1 MCDEMPKIEISLN
14 DLISLTKNSFDL
26 KKFEE
31 YLQFVK
37 GEIDEIKEDKIKVEI
52 KDTNRPDLWSTEGI
66 ARELRKRLGLEKKM
80 SKYKVYK
87 SNYVVIVDSNLD
99 RKTVCCVIEDIKLN
113 KDALEQIIQLQEK
126 ISENLGRERKEIAI
140 GLYDRDKIKF
150 PIRFK
155 AEKPEKIRFVPLDFN
170 NEMNAIEILKKH
182 PKGIKYSSLLK
193 EKKEYPIFI
202 DNDGKILSMPPII
215 NSEDVGK
222 ITENTKNI
230 FIECSGFDF
239 KKLNIALN
247 TIVTSI
253 AERGGKIK
261 SVLIEYEKGKDYLIC
276 PKCKNK
282 DLTFL
287 PWLGNIY
294 ECHNCGFRSN
304 FVISEENKK
313 FKIITPDLRPRSINL
328 DINYINKIFGT
339 ELKIKEIKELLI
351 KSGYDIKKI
360 GKNALEVIYPAYR
373 QDIIHQRDV
382 IEDLLISYGYNKI
395 EPNEVKIFT
404 LGEENEI
411 ERFSNH
417 IAEIFIGLG
426 FQEIISY
433 MLTSK
438 RNLFEKMNLKEEKI
452 VEIENPLSERWS
464 VFRNKLLPSLLDF
477 LSHNKNV
484 EYPQKIFEI
493 GDCVIIENEEPKD
506 KRILCVA
513 VSDSKVGY
521 EDISSYLDAF
531 MRALEIKYK
540 LIKTENES
548 FIKGRVANILV
559 NNNKVGIIGE
569 INPAVLENFNIE
581 MPVACFE
588 INIEEIFKEIQKRI

>member
-1 MCDEMPKIEISLN
+1 MPKIEISFN
-14 DLISLTKNSFDL
+14 DLISLVKSNFDL
-26 KKFEE
+26 KKLEE
-31 YLQFVK
+31 YLEFVK
-37 GEIDEIKEDKIKVEI
+37 GEIDEIKEDKIKIEI

-66 ARELRKRLGLEKKM
+66 ARELRKRLGIEKSM
-80 SKYKVYK
+80 SKYRVDK
-87 SNYVVIVDSNLD
+87 SDYVVTVDSNLD
-99 RKTVCCVIEDIKLN
+99 RKTVCAVIENVKLN
-113 KDALEQIIQLQEK
+113 EYALEQIIQLQEK
-126 ISENLGRERKEIAI
+126 ISENLGRERKEIAV
-140 GLYDRDKIKF
+140 GLYDKDKIRF
-150 PIRFK
+150 PIRFT
-155 AEKPEKIRFVPLDFN
+155 AEKPEKIRFVPLDFKE
-170 NEMNAIEILKKH
+170 EMNAIEILKKH
-182 PKGIKYSSLLK
+182 PKGIKYSNLLK

-239 KKLNIALN
+239 RKLSVALNI
-247 TIVTSI
+247 IVTSI

-261 SVLIEYEKGKDYLIC
+261 SVLVEYEKGKDYLKC

-282 DLTFL
+282 DLIFL

-313 FKIITPDLRPRSINL
+313 FKIITPDLRPRSIIL
-328 DINYINKIFGT
+328 DINYLNKIFGI
-339 ELKIKEIKELLI
+339 ELKIKEIKGLLI
-351 KSGYDIKKI
+351 KSGYEIKKI
-360 GKNALEVIYPAYR
+360 RKDNIEILYPAYR
-373 QDIIHQRDV
+373 QDIMHQRDV

-395 EPNEVKIFT
+395 EPKEIRIFT
-404 LGEENEI
+404 IGEESDI
-411 ERFSNH
+411 EKFSN
-417 IAEIFIGLG
+417 IVAEIFVGLE

-438 RNLFEKMNLKEEKI
+438 KNLFEKMNLKEEKI

-464 VFRNKLLPSLLDF
+464 VFRNRLLPSLLDF
-477 LSHNKNV
+477 LFHNKNV

-493 GDCVIIENEEPKD
+493 GDCVIIENNEPKD

-513 VSDSKVGY
+513 ISDSKVGY

-540 LIKTENES
+540 LIKTKDES

-559 NNNKVGIIGE
+559 NNNKIGIIGE
-569 INPAVLENFNIE
+569 IHPAVLENFNIE

-588 INIEEIFKEIQKRI
+588 IDIEEIFKEVQKRI

>member
-1 MCDEMPKIEISLN
+1 MPKIEISFN
-14 DLISLTKNSFDL
+14 DLISLVKSNFDL
-26 KKFEE
+26 KKLEE
-31 YLQFVK
+31 YLEFVK
-37 GEIDEIKEDKIKVEI
+37 GEIDEIKEDKIKIEI

-66 ARELRKRLGLEKKM
+66 ARELRKRLGIEKSM
-80 SKYKVYK
+80 SKYRVYK
-87 SNYVVIVDSNLD
+87 SDYVVTVDSNLD
-99 RKTVCCVIEDIKLN
+99 RKTVCAVIENVKLN
-113 KDALEQIIQLQEK
+113 EYALEQIIQLQEK
-126 ISENLGRERKEIAI
+126 ISENLGRERKEIAV
-140 GLYDRDKIKF
+140 GLYDKDKIRF
-150 PIRFK
+150 PIRFT
-155 AEKPEKIRFVPLDFN
+155 AEKPEKIRFVPLDFKE
-170 NEMNAIEILKKH
+170 EMNAIEILKKH
-182 PKGIKYSSLLK
+182 PKGIKYSNLLK

-239 KKLNIALN
+239 RKLSVALNI
-247 TIVTSI
+247 IVTSI

-261 SVLIEYEKGKDYLIC
+261 SVLVEYEKGKDYLKC

-282 DLTFL
+282 DLIFL

-313 FKIITPDLRPRSINL
+313 FKIITPDLRPRSIIL
-328 DINYINKIFGT
+328 DINYLNKIFGI
-339 ELKIKEIKELLI
+339 ELKIKEIKGLLI
-351 KSGYDIKKI
+351 KSGYEIKKI
-360 GKNALEVIYPAYR
+360 RKDNIEILYPAYR
-373 QDIIHQRDV
+373 QDIMHQRDV

-395 EPNEVKIFT
+395 EPKEIRIFT
-404 LGEENEI
+404 IGEESDI
-411 ERFSNH
+411 EKFSN
-417 IAEIFIGLG
+417 IVAEIFVGLG

-438 RNLFEKMNLKEEKI
+438 KNLFEKMNLKEEKI

-464 VFRNKLLPSLLDF
+464 VFRNRLLPSLLDF
-477 LSHNKNV
+477 LFHNKNV

-493 GDCVIIENEEPKD
+493 GDCVIIENNEPKD

-513 VSDSKVGY
+513 ISDSKVGY

-540 LIKTENES
+540 LIKTKDES

-559 NNNKVGIIGE
+559 NNNKIGIIGE
-569 INPAVLENFNIE
+569 IHPAVLENFNIE

-588 INIEEIFKEIQKRI
+588 IDIEEIFKEVQKRI